1 VLDKEARA
9 FDQLMDS
16 PRVSSFW
23 QARKAVGLS
32 LGVGQHMLCAS
43 PRSLRTINLG
53 SFAKDSPKL
62 SDKFLQQ
69 SLRLSEIYLGVRIA
83 LCLRNNRV

>member
-1 VLDKEARA
+1 MEERTEN
-9 FDQLMDS
+9 QLMDS

-23 QARKAVGLS
+23 QARNAVGLS
-32 LGVGQHMLCAS
+32 LGVGQHMLCAR

-53 SFAKDSPKL
+53 SFAKASPKL

-69 SLRLSEIYLGVRIA
+69 RLLLSEIYLGFASHGAYVR
-83 LCLRNNRV
+83 NDRV